1 MKWTILG
8 FALATTIATSACA
21 EGRSILAQERD
32 VQEYHCIFYSAKTEA
47 IEAYRVLFA
56 GTDTI
61 GSKVPLSSGGEATR
75 LKIGRGE
82 IINPDGTILSGLY
95 AVGGTDGEVTFMDG
109 SDLVGWIRL
118 SSGEASLGSRS
129 DGRCY
134 PAR

>member
-1 MKWTILG
+1 MKRTILG
-8 FALATTIATSACA
+8 FALTTTIATSACA
-21 EGRSILAQERD
+21 EERSTLAQEQD

-82 IINPDGTILSGLY
+82 IIKPDGTIQAGLY
-95 AVGGTDGEVTFMDG
+95 AMGGTNGEVHFMDG
-109 SDLVGWIRL
+109 SDLVGWIKL
-118 SSGEASLGSRS
+118 SSGEAALGSRS
-129 DGRCY
+129 GGRCY